1 MLRGPAT
8 DVVWACQYLLACS
21 YSILVQP
28 KPHRRKR
35 GSASLLRRRTLM
47 PGAKVLVVDD
57 SWTDL
62 TLIATPLRE
71 SGFEVITAVDGD
83 EAMEKV
89 LTERPQCVVLDVI
102 LPRRNGFQ
110 LCRQI
115 KHMEQGRDIPIIL
128 MSSKNTPLDK
138 RWGLQQGADLYLTK
152 PFNRD
157 ELVASVRRL
166 V

>member
-1 MLRGPAT
+1 MAGP
-8 DVVWACQYLLACS
+8 
-21 YSILVQP
+21 
-28 KPHRRKR
+28 
-35 GSASLLRRRTLM
+35 
-47 PGAKVLVVDD
+47 KVLVVDD

-83 EAMEKV
+83 EAIEKV
-89 LTERPQCVVLDVI
+89 LTEHPQCVVLDVI
-102 LPRRNGFQ
+102 LPRQNGFQ
-110 LCRQI
+110 LCRKI
-115 KHMEQGRDIPIIL
+115 KHMEQSRHIPVIL
-128 MSSKNTPLDK
+128 LSSKSTPLDK
-138 RWGLQQGADLYLTK
+138 RWGLQQGADIYLTK